1 MGCGASSSGAGLPAP
16 PGSPR
21 HRAPGT
27 SAPYLRKAEGLAA
40 QGKLREAAGCMQEA
54 VGLDPSNGRL
64 HTLLGEMMKRAG
76 MPGFLAEFKLGAETP
91 HPVSEA
97 ERANGDA
104 SRAASCVRFAAVL
117 AEGHDD
123 VTQAFDVYEEAHRL
137 DPMNA
142 EAYVERAWL
151 LWELEDR
158 SDADSAGER
167 SAALKSALAIE
178 PSADGVVMA
187 AAHAQLANILLQ
199 KGRRKDAVQHARQAL
214 QLDEGARTLLRS
226 DEAFRFED
234 EAQAA
239 GCDAARPAVAVS

>member
-1 MGCGASSSGAGLPAP
+1 MGCGSSSGSGLPAP

-21 HRAPGT
+21 HKAPGT

-104 SRAASCVRFAAVL
+104 SRAASCVRYAAVL

-123 VTQAFDVYEEAHRL
+123 VTQAFEVYQEAHRL
-137 DPMNA
+137 DPTNA
-142 EAYVERAWL
+142 EAYVERALL

-158 SDADSAGER
+158 SDADDAGER

-178 PSADGVVMA
+178 ADGVVLA

-199 KGRRKDAVQHARQAL
+199 KGRRKDAVHHARQAL
-214 QLDEGARTLLRS
+214 QLDGGARTLLRS

>member
-1 MGCGASSSGAGLPAP
+1 MGCGSSSGSGLPAP

-21 HRAPGT
+21 HKAPGT

-104 SRAASCVRFAAVL
+104 SRAASCVRYAAVL

-123 VTQAFDVYEEAHRL
+123 VTQAFEVYQEAHRL
-137 DPMNA
+137 DPTNA
-142 EAYVERAWL
+142 EAYVERALL

-158 SDADSAGER
+158 SDADDAGER

-178 PSADGVVMA
+178 ADGVVLA

-199 KGRRKDAVQHARQAL
+199 KGRRKDAVHHARQAL
-214 QLDEGARTLLRS
+214 QLDGGARTLLRS

-234 EAQAA
+234 EAQPA

>member
-1 MGCGASSSGAGLPAP
+1 M
-16 PGSPR
+16 
-21 HRAPGT
+21 
-27 SAPYLRKAEGLAA
+27 
-40 QGKLREAAGCMQEA
+40 
-54 VGLDPSNGRL
+54 DPSNGRL

-104 SRAASCVRFAAVL
+104 SRAASCVRYAAVL

-123 VTQAFDVYEEAHRL
+123 VTQAFEVYQEAHRL
-137 DPMNA
+137 DPTNA
-142 EAYVERAWL
+142 EAYVEHSSL
-151 LWELEDR
+151 LWEVEER

-178 PSADGVVMA
+178 ADGVVLA

-199 KGRRKDAVQHARQAL
+199 KGRRKDAVHHARQAL